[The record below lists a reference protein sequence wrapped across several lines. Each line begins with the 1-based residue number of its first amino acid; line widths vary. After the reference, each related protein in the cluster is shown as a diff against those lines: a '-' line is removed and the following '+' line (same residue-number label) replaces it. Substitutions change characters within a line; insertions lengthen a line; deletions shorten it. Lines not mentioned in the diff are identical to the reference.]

1 MKNEQKKS
9 CLKISLQFKSCLLKI
24 KEKSLV
30 KLFSKVYM
38 NLIALHFGCLKQ
50 LISSQNA
57 HVKELV
63 HIGILE
69 VDDK

>member
-9 CLKISLQFKSCLLKI
+9 CLKTSLQFKSCLLKI

-38 NLIALHFGCLKQ
+38 NHIALYFGCLK
-50 LISSQNA
+50 
-57 HVKELV
+57 
-63 HIGILE
+63 
-69 VDDK
+69 